1 VSRGLYRDPILQKTA
16 KWEPI
21 KKGNQAML
29 NSRIQTILII
39 ALLLAGAVRLSAQT
53 VPPKADEDKLI
64 AVIKSSDATRK
75 EKVDACR
82 GLALIG
88 TKKAVSPLAA
98 LLGDEELSHMAR
110 YALEPIKDPSVDEA
124 LRDAL
129 GKVKGMQLVGVIGSI
144 GVRRDAEAVQPLLG
158 ILTRNETSLEA
169 KSAALRALGQIG
181 TMEAAEVLRVSLD
194 HAPAEGL
201 PDAYEGLFRCAD
213 RFASEGNRSAAIDI
227 YDTLRAR
234 NASHQVRAGALR
246 GAILTRGKDG
256 VPLLREYLRSDD
268 YIMFSAA
275 CQTALEMPGEEV
287 TQALTAELD
296 RLSGDRTILAIWTLG
311 KRGDPA
317 AIPALSAAANDGD
330 KSVRIAAIKAM
341 PEIGHASAV
350 PVLVGLLGDNDG
362 QISQAAQEA
371 LAAIPGDEAD
381 AAVMAMLNNTET
393 APRLTA
399 LELIG
404 RRRMYESVP
413 ALLKAA
419 AGPDAKVRPAALKK
433 VGELGRPTEFPA
445 LLDLLMQY
453 EAQQDVDAAEQA
465 LSAVCSKADN
475 PISYT
480 LKLTSQL
487 SKASPAQ
494 KCALLRVLSV
504 IGGTNALNA
513 VREAAKDSNAQVS
526 DAAIRVLCSWK
537 TADAAPDLLSL
548 AKSSPDQSRGTAAL
562 RGYINLIR
570 DERLPTGEKIAMCK
584 QAAALIQRDEEK
596 KLLLGVLSTI
606 PSADALSMAV
616 MYLDDPATKTEASFA
631 AVAISE
637 KIVGQEPG
645 QVAEAMQKVLKS
657 TDNGNARNR
666 ATQILNKAKR

>member
-1 VSRGLYRDPILQKTA
+1 M
-16 KWEPI
+16 
-21 KKGNQAML
+21 KGNRAML
-29 NSRIQTILII
+29 KSKIYIILII
-39 ALLLAGAVRLSAQT
+39 TLLLAGAVRLSAQT
-53 VPPKADEDKLI
+53 VPAQADEDKLI
-64 AVIKSSDATRK
+64 AVIKSADATRK

-88 TKKAVSPLAA
+88 TKKAVAPLAA

-144 GVRRDAEAVQPLLG
+144 GVRRDAQAVQPLLG
-158 ILTRNETSLEA
+158 ILMQNETSGEA
-169 KSAALRALGQIG
+169 KCAALRALGQIG
-181 TMEAAEVLRVSLD
+181 TTEAAQVLKVSLSQ
-194 HAPAEGL
+194 APPEGL
-201 PDAYEGLFRCAD
+201 PDVYEGLFRCAE
-213 RFASEGNRSAAIDI
+213 RFASEGNSDAAIDI
-227 YDTLRAR
+227 YDTLLAQ
-234 NASHQVRAGALR
+234 NASHQVCAGALR

-256 VPLLREYLRSDD
+256 LSLLQKNLQSED

-275 CQTALEMPGEEV
+275 CQTSLEMPGQEV
-287 TQALTAELD
+287 TQTLISVLKQIPVD
-296 RLSGDRTILAIWTLG
+296 KQILVIWTLG

-317 AIPALSAAANDGD
+317 AIPALSIAANGGE

-341 PEIGHASAV
+341 PEIGDASAV

-371 LAAIPGDEAD
+371 LAAIPGEEAD

-393 APRLTA
+393 TPRLTA

-433 VGELGRPTEFPA
+433 VGELGRPTEFSA
-445 LLDLLMQY
+445 VLDLLMQY
-453 EAQQDVDAAEQA
+453 EAQQDIDAAEQA

-480 LKLTSQL
+480 LRLTSRL
-487 SKASPAQ
+487 AKTSPAQ
-494 KCALLRVLSV
+494 KCAMLRVLSV

-513 VREAAKDSNAQVS
+513 VREASKDSNDQVS

-548 AKSSPDQSRGTAAL
+548 AKNSPDQSRGTAAL
-562 RGYINLIR
+562 RGYINLVR
-570 DERLPTGEKIAMCK
+570 DERLPIGEKIAMCK

-606 PSADALSMAV
+606 PSTDALSMA
-616 MYLDDPATKTEASFA
+616 MLYLDEPATKDEASFA
-631 AVAISE
+631 AVAIGE
-637 KIVGQEPG
+637 KVVEQNLG
-645 QVAEAMQKVLKS
+645 QVAEAMQKVLKA
-657 TDNGNARNR
+657 TNNGDVINR
-666 ATQILNKAKR
+666 AKQILNKAKQ